1 MASVHPAMKGKFGST
16 EYFMSTM
23 KARDVA
29 KQLVILKEMP
39 GWEDLGVEER
49 FHMEIDYKRVK
60 KQIAPYLSNDP
71 DRFFGALIV
80 SVFNDEEMGFEPASN
95 MLRGVPKL
103 YQIAAESCGFLTL
116 SGGEMLV
123 PLDGQHRLVALQAA
137 LSDNDEKQNEM
148 LEVAPNPEL
157 ANDDVV
163 LIMIRH
169 DAQKSRR
176 IFNKVKK
183 RAGRASRSC

>member
-1 MASVHPAMKGKFGST
+1 MASVHVAMKGKFGST
-16 EYFMSTM
+16 EYFMLTM

-29 KQLVILKEMP
+29 KRLVILNKMP
-39 GWEDLGVEER
+39 GWEDLGIEER
-49 FHMEIDYKRVK
+49 FHMKIDYNRVK

-80 SVFNDEEMGFEPASN
+80 SVFNPEGMAFEPASA
-95 MLRGVPKL
+95 MSSGLPKL
-103 YQIAAESCGFLTL
+103 YQTVAESIGFLTMT
-116 SGGEMLV
+116 GGELLV

-137 LSDNDEKQNEM
+137 LSDNDEKQKTTSEI
-148 LEVAPNPEL
+148 APTPEL
-157 ANDDVV
+157 AKDDVV

-183 RAGRASRSC
+183 RARRASRSC